1 MYLENIVSDVVDLDN
16 GRAALAEFR
25 AEHGLEAW
33 AGSDE
38 DDFVR
43 VEEPALD
50 PEAHIAQLLV
60 VDKLWV
66 DASAARRHH
75 GLLADFF
82 DVLPAVASGE
92 NVGQQ

>member
-38 DDFVR
+38 DDLC
-43 VEEPALD
+43 A
-50 PEAHIAQLLV
+50 
-60 VDKLWV
+60 
-66 DASAARRHH
+66 
-75 GLLADFF
+75 
-82 DVLPAVASGE
+82 
-92 NVGQQ
+92 